1 MTKNKLE
8 KLYNEIENIE
18 VSKTEI
24 DFILLESEVMN
35 EVYNELILNEPY
47 SREKVE
53 WLLKVNDYFN
63 WIDKVTFV
71 AEYNKKFLK
80 KRLEKARAEIDRMTG
95 ESK

>member
-24 DFILLESEVMN
+24 DFILLESEVMKD
-35 EVYNELILNEPY
+35 VYNELILNEPY

-63 WIDKVTFV
+63 WVNKVTLV
-71 AEYNKKFLK
+71 AEYNKKILE
-80 KRLEKARAEIDRMTG
+80 KRLGKARAEIDRMIG